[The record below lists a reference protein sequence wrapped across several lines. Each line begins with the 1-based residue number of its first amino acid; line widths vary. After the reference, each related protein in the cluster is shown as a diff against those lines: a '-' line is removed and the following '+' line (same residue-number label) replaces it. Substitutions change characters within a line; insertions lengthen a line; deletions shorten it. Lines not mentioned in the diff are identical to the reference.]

1 MKKRLF
7 TKMTGTV
14 CLLLTIALVALTAC
28 NSSENGVRHTETQI
42 TSAEPTAIY
51 GELTIATLSF
61 MGTDPF
67 LENAAQRFEALN
79 ENVTVNISLYDN
91 WQTYAQIINTAL
103 MSGGGE
109 DIIGISTLQ
118 WQRLADAGRLLDL
131 NNKLVFAPGEF
142 YQNVL
147 DTFLYNGGRYVVP
160 LAFSMGAFHATEA
173 LAPELKPQV
182 LTLENLVAVSN
193 AHQGQGQ
200 ETLLFLTGSG
210 LGGTPLSIAEMFFEL
225 EFHNFVDLAG
235 RTANVDNE
243 SFIAL
248 LEAVYSIADN
258 IRWAQP
264 GEEALFMEEFIH
276 SPAMALNGVF
286 DYSNLIL
293 AANTDGGSL
302 VNATQGFVINANS
315 QNPALA
321 AAFLQ
326 FLLSEEIQSS
336 PELFQTPVNMAA
348 AVTRSHATLESVRAY
363 SQYTGFTAGFDLDN
377 NITIFNQLASRATTI
392 GITDSMIRD
401 FVRAEMERFFN
412 GEVTAQQAASNL
424 QIRLT
429 TYLNE

>member
-1 MKKRLF
+1 
-7 TKMTGTV
+7 V
-14 CLLLTIALVALTAC
+14 
-28 NSSENGVRHTETQI
+28 
-42 TSAEPTAIY
+42 
-51 GELTIATLSF
+51 
-61 MGTDPF
+61 
-67 LENAAQRFEALN
+67 
-79 ENVTVNISLYDN
+79 
-91 WQTYAQIINTAL
+91 
-103 MSGGGE
+103 
-109 DIIGISTLQ
+109 
-118 WQRLADAGRLLDL
+118 
-131 NNKLVFAPGEF
+131 
-142 YQNVL
+142 
-147 DTFLYNGGRYVVP
+147 
-160 LAFSMGAFHATEA
+160 
-173 LAPELKPQV
+173 PELKPQM

-193 AHQGQGQ
+193 AHQGQG
-200 ETLLFLTGSG
+200 TLLFLTGSG

-235 RTANVDNE
+235 RAANVDNE
-243 SFIAL
+243 RFIAL

-293 AANTDGGSL
+293 ATNSDGGSL

-336 PELFQTPVNMAA
+336 PELFQTPVNMVA